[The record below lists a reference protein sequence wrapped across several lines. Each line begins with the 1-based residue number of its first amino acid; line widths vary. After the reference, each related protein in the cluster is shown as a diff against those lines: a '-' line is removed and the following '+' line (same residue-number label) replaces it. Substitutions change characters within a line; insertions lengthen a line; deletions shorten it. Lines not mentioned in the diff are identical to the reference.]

1 MQGVTAGATYVWAH
15 EDGFN
20 AAGNSMPSSITSG
33 DFDIADGEDL
43 FHCSRVIPDFKNQ
56 TGTADI
62 TVTFSNFPATTAVR
76 TFTSTVGATTNQ
88 FSVRGRGRQAN
99 LKIDTNSANANIRFG
114 TLRLD
119 IKPDGRR

>member
-1 MQGVTAGATYVWAH
+1 
-15 EDGFN
+15 
-20 AAGNSMPSSITSG
+20 MPSSITSG

-56 TGTADI
+56 VGTANI
-62 TVTFSNFPATTAVR
+62 TITFSNFPATTAVR
-76 TFTSTVGATTNQ
+76 TFTSTVGANTIQ

-99 LKIDTNSANANIRFG
+99 LKIDTNATNANVRFG

-119 IKPDGRR
+119 IRPDGRR